1 MYEKDAVEQYTKKMQ
16 TEHKEFS
23 VTPAGFLVSTLK
35 PMFGASPDSFT
46 VCACCGTGVLEVKC
60 PYCVQNTSLEDV
72 AVKSSFYLSK
82 LSNGKFKLNHD
93 HQYFYQCQL
102 QLMVTERAHC
112 DFVVWTP

>member
-1 MYEKDAVEQYTKKMQ
+1 MYEKDQLNSTQRKCKQSTKSLVV
-16 TEHKEFS
+16 HA
-23 VTPAGFLVSTLK
+23 PAGFVVSTLK

-82 LSNGKFKLNHD
+82 LSNGKFKIK
-93 HQYFYQCQL
+93 
-102 QLMVTERAHC
+102 
-112 DFVVWTP
+112 P